1 MFEDETEGREEEL
14 LEELSGIA
22 DEELPRMARVRWRRP
37 SRSIPAEE
45 LEAHIT
51 NVLGGLQLDRK
62 LSSGEEV
69 AVAVGSRGLAELP
82 LIVRTV
88 VQHLRALKA
97 RPFILPAMGAH
108 GGARASGQLE
118 VLNKL
123 GITEEVVGCPIRA
136 TMETIELGRTASGM
150 PVYFDSYAGA
160 TKVFLINR
168 IRPHTAFSGRIGSG
182 LLKLLAVGLGKHRGA
197 KAIHRWGIE
206 CGLERAILEAARL
219 ILNEVEV
226 LGGLAIVEDFY
237 HRPAIIEA
245 LAPEEFEGREAE
257 LLAQAEE
264 LIPRLPFPEL
274 DLLIVDEAG
283 KDLSGTG
290 MDTYLIGRR
299 YALGEPEPPGPRI
312 KRIYLRDLSASSG
325 GNALGIGLAD
335 LIHSRVLE
343 KMDRFQTYVNALSG
357 TGPEK
362 ARIPPYL
369 GNDKVAIKLA
379 LSLIG
384 PRDPR
389 EARVMWIKNT
399 LELERFLISEAL
411 LPQARANPE
420 LELELDLELDADAG
434 AGGPQPLKFDER
446 GDLLPQL

>member
-1 MFEDETEGREEEL
+1 MVMVMVTVEDGGELELKKL

-22 DEELPRMARVRWRRP
+22 DEELPRLVRVRWRRP
-37 SRSIPAEE
+37 SRSIPEEE
-45 LEAHIT
+45 LEARVT
-51 NVLGGLQLDRK
+51 AELERLQLDRK
-62 LSSGEEV
+62 LSPGEEV
-69 AVAVGSRGLAELP
+69 ALAVGSRGLAELP

-88 VQHLRALKA
+88 VQHLRALGA

-108 GGARASGQLE
+108 GGASASGQRALLE
-118 VLNKL
+118 KL
-123 GITEEVVGCPIRA
+123 GITEEEMGCPIRA
-136 TMETIELGRTASGM
+136 TMEVVELGRTESGL
-150 PVYFDSYAGA
+150 PVYFDSYAA
-160 TKVFLINR
+160 TTKVFLINR
-168 IRPHTAFSGRIGSG
+168 IRPHTAFSGRVGSG
-182 LLKLLAVGLGKHRGA
+182 LLKLLAVGLGKGRGA
-197 KAIHRWGIE
+197 KAIHRWGFE
-206 CGLERAILEAARL
+206 LGLERAILESARV
-219 ILNEVEV
+219 ILSKAKV

-245 LAPEEFEGREAE
+245 LAPEEFEEREAE
-257 LLAQAEE
+257 LLAQAKEFM
-264 LIPRLPFPEL
+264 PRLPFPEL

-299 YALGEPEPPGPRI
+299 YTLGEPEPPEPRI
-312 KRIYLRDLSASSG
+312 KRIYLRDLSPGSG

-335 LIHSRVLE
+335 LIHRRVLE
-343 KMDRFQTYVNALSG
+343 KMDRLQTYINALSG

-369 GNDKVAIKLA
+369 ESDKVAIKLA

-384 PRDPR
+384 PREPKD
-389 EARVMWIKNT
+389 ARVMWIKNT

-420 LELELDLELDADAG
+420 LDPEL
-434 AGGPQPLKFDER
+434 GGPQPLKFEFNER
-446 GDLLPQL
+446 GDLLSI